1 VKALHLVFAI
11 DKALDAAL
19 AGRRPGE
26 PLVLIGEGVY
36 ALLSATDQLRT
47 LGAAGELA
55 VLEPEARARGL
66 VPLATAGFRCI
77 SYQELVAMT
86 TCHQPVHSWY

>member
-1 VKALHLVFAI
+1 VNALHLVFAGGN
-11 DKALDAAL
+11 ALDAAL
-19 AGRRPGE
+19 AGRQPGE

-36 ALLSATDQLRT
+36 ALLSATDAMRT

-55 VLEPEARARGL
+55 LLEPDARARGL
-66 VPLATAGFRCI
+66 VPAVTAGFRCI

-86 TCHQPVHSWY
+86 IGHQPVHSWY